1 MIGFLKSHKI
11 FCSRL
16 LCLVLITGALGVY
29 QSHARIWA
37 AEVEENEKKIAE
49 VEAWNR
55 EVLASENGT
64 ADFEDGSYEGAGIGF
79 GGEIRVEVVV
89 EDGEITEISLLEAKE
104 CGCGYGF
111 RSNLLFHWNP
121 GCGKRCTGTG
131 GGINDQ
137 PLESNDAEKTSK
149 AYIPGYKDKHPD
161 CLFPA
166 GTVSVH

>member
-89 EDGEITEISLLEAKE
+89 EDGEITEISLLEAKGE
-104 CGCGYGF
+104 DAAY
-111 RSNLLFHWNP
+111 L
-121 GCGKRCTGTG
+121 TTA
-131 GGINDQ
+131 
-137 PLESNDAEKTSK
+137 ESILDDMLQAQSV
-149 AYIPGYKDKHPD
+149 DVD
-161 CLFPA
+161 
-166 GTVSVH
+166 TVSGATFSSTGIRDAVSDALEQAVG

>member
-55 EVLASENGT
+55 EILASENGT

-89 EDGEITEISLLEAKE
+89 EDGEITEISLLESKGEDAA
-104 CGCGYGF
+104 Y
-111 RSNLLFHWNP
+111 L
-121 GCGKRCTGTG
+121 TTA
-131 GGINDQ
+131 
-137 PLESNDAEKTSK
+137 ESILDDIIK
-149 AYIPGYKDKHPD
+149 AQSADVD
-161 CLFPA
+161 
-166 GTVSVH
+166 TVSGATFSSTGIRDAVSGALEQAVG

>member
-89 EDGEITEISLLEAKE
+89 EDGEITEINILEANAEDDAYLTTAESILDDILKAQSADVDTIS
-104 CGCGYGF
+104 GATF
-111 RSNLLFHWNP
+111 SS
-121 GCGKRCTGTG
+121 TG
-131 GGINDQ
+131 IRDAVSDA
-137 PLESNDAEKTSK
+137 LEQAV
-149 AYIPGYKDKHPD
+149 A
-161 CLFPA
+161 
-166 GTVSVH
+166 

>member
-1 MIGFLKSHKI
+1 MIVFLRSHKN
-11 FCSRL
+11 FFSRL
-16 LCLVLITGALGVY
+16 LCLVLITGALMVY

-89 EDGEITEISLLEAKE
+89 EDGEITEISLLEAKGE
-104 CGCGYGF
+104 DAAY
-111 RSNLLFHWNP
+111 L
-121 GCGKRCTGTG
+121 TTA
-131 GGINDQ
+131 
-137 PLESNDAEKTSK
+137 ESILDDILK
-149 AYIPGYKDKHPD
+149 AQSVDVD
-161 CLFPA
+161 
-166 GTVSVH
+166 TVSGATFSSTGIRDAVSDALEQAVG

>member
-1 MIGFLKSHKI
+1 MLPAALP
-11 FCSRL
+11 CAR
-16 LCLVLITGALGVY
+16 TGACGVY

-89 EDGEITEISLLEAKE
+89 EDGEITEISLLEAKGE
-104 CGCGYGF
+104 DVAY
-111 RSNLLFHWNP
+111 L
-121 GCGKRCTGTG
+121 TTA
-131 GGINDQ
+131 
-137 PLESNDAEKTSK
+137 ESILDDILK
-149 AYIPGYKDKHPD
+149 AQSADVD
-161 CLFPA
+161 
-166 GTVSVH
+166 TVSGATFSSTGIRDAVSDALEQAVG

>member
-89 EDGEITEISLLEAKE
+89 EDGEITEISLLEAKGE
-104 CGCGYGF
+104 DAAY
-111 RSNLLFHWNP
+111 L
-121 GCGKRCTGTG
+121 TTA
-131 GGINDQ
+131 
-137 PLESNDAEKTSK
+137 ESILDDILK
-149 AYIPGYKDKHPD
+149 AQSVDVD
-161 CLFPA
+161 
-166 GTVSVH
+166 TVSGATFSSTGIRDAVSDALEQAVG

>member
-29 QSHARIWA
+29 QSHDRIWA

-55 EVLASENGT
+55 EILASENGT

-89 EDGEITEISLLEAKE
+89 EDGEITEISLLEAKGE
-104 CGCGYGF
+104 DAAY
-111 RSNLLFHWNP
+111 L
-121 GCGKRCTGTG
+121 TTA
-131 GGINDQ
+131 
-137 PLESNDAEKTSK
+137 ESILDDILK
-149 AYIPGYKDKHPD
+149 AQSVDVD
-161 CLFPA
+161 
-166 GTVSVH
+166 TVSGATFSSTGIRDAVSDALEQAVG

>member
-89 EDGEITEISLLEAKE
+89 EDGEITEISLLEAKGE
-104 CGCGYGF
+104 DVAYLTTAESILDDILKAQSADVDTISGATF
-111 RSNLLFHWNP
+111 SS
-121 GCGKRCTGTG
+121 TG
-131 GGINDQ
+131 IRDAVSDA
-137 PLESNDAEKTSK
+137 LEQAV
-149 AYIPGYKDKHPD
+149 G
-161 CLFPA
+161 
-166 GTVSVH
+166 